1 MSSRI
6 NSLINQLEALGYMP
20 YQIQS
25 ILQEA
30 NNGVKPDN
38 ITVAQE
44 EEIIEYLEYYI
55 AFAQKCKQNK

>member
-1 MSSRI
+1 
-6 NSLINQLEALGYMP
+6 MP